1 MTEPPG
7 NTGVADNTGVAG
19 GTEGADPVP
28 RREPP
33 DPDGGE
39 QNRDYPN
46 GDDKGVDDDGRSVG

>member
-1 MTEPPG
+1 MSEQPG
-7 NTGVADNTGVAG
+7 NTGIAG

-46 GDDKGVDDDGRSVG
+46 GDDVTDKGVDNGRANG